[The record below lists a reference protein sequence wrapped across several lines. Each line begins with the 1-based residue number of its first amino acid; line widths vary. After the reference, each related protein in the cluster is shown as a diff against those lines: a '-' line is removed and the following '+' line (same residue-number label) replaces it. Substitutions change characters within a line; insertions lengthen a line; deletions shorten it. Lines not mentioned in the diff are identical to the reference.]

1 MLNTDNT
8 VLLIIDVQDRLVG
21 MLKNSEEITKNNMIL
36 SKTAKLLGLPVI
48 ITEQYPQGLGSTIIE
63 IRENLDQ
70 ERIFEKQTF
79 SALDNENV
87 KDTLNSLGRKNII
100 LTGIESHICVY
111 QTALALLENGY
122 NIYVVKNAVS
132 SRKTKDYRTALELM
146 RDFGARL
153 TCVETVLFELLKTST
168 HPNFKEIQSL
178 IK

>member
-79 SALDNENV
+79 SALDNENL

-122 NIYVVKNAVS
+122 NVYVVKNAVS

>member
-48 ITEQYPQGLGSTIIE
+48 TTEQYPQGLGSTIIE

-87 KDTLNSLGRKNII
+87 KDMLNSLGRKNII

-122 NIYVVKNAVS
+122 NVYVVKNAVS